1 MERTLDVDSASDFG
15 EKYMTFE
22 EIIIEKDVPPNI
34 RLALE
39 TFIEGAKM
47 MEEYK
52 LDFMPTEY
60 LANLLEAISTHP
72 EHQEILLELMDIIED
87 ENRK

>member
-1 MERTLDVDSASDFG
+1 LDSWNVFGKERYGMSV
-15 EKYMTFE
+15 E
-22 EIIIEKDVPPNI
+22 EIVIEKDVPPNI
-34 RLALE
+34 RLAIE

-60 LANLLEAISTHP
+60 LANLLEALSTHP
-72 EHQEILLELMDIIED
+72 EHQEVLLELMDIIED
-87 ENRK
+87 ENKQ

>member
-1 MERTLDVDSASDFG
+1 MPL
-15 EKYMTFE
+15 K

-52 LDFMPTEY
+52 LDCIPTEY
-60 LANLLEAISTHP
+60 LANLLDAIATHP
-72 EHQEILLELMDIIED
+72 EHQEVLLELMEIIKDKNE
-87 ENRK
+87 K

>member
-1 MERTLDVDSASDFG
+1 MPL
-15 EKYMTFE
+15 K

-72 EHQEILLELMDIIED
+72 EHQEVLLELMETIKD
-87 ENRK
+87 ENGE

>member
-1 MERTLDVDSASDFG
+1 MA
-15 EKYMTFE
+15 FE
-22 EIIIEKDVPPNI
+22 EVVIEKDVPPNI
-34 RLALE
+34 RLAIE

-60 LANLLEAISTHP
+60 LANLLEALSTHP
-72 EHQEILLELMDIIED
+72 EHAVFQILYLFHSVG
-87 ENRK
+87 NAVR

>member
-1 MERTLDVDSASDFG
+1 MPL
-15 EKYMTFE
+15 K

-52 LDFMPTEY
+52 LDCIPTEY
-60 LANLLEAISTHP
+60 LANLLDAISTHP
-72 EHQEILLELMDIIED
+72 EHQEVLLELMEVIKDKNE
-87 ENRK
+87 K

>member
-1 MERTLDVDSASDFG
+1 MSV
-15 EKYMTFE
+15 E
-22 EIIIEKDVPPNI
+22 EIVIEKDVPPNI
-34 RLALE
+34 RLAIE

-60 LANLLEAISTHP
+60 LANLLEALSTHP
-72 EHQEILLELMDIIED
+72 EHQEVLLELMDMIED
-87 ENRK
+87 ENKQ

>member
-1 MERTLDVDSASDFG
+1 MAFDKIR
-15 EKYMTFE
+15 
-22 EIIIEKDVPPNI
+22 IEKDVPPNI

-60 LANLLEAISTHP
+60 LANLLEALSTHP

>member
-1 MERTLDVDSASDFG
+1 MAF
-15 EKYMTFE
+15 EKVV
-22 EIIIEKDVPPNI
+22 IEKDVPPNI
-34 RLALE
+34 RLAIE

-60 LANLLEAISTHP
+60 LANLLEALSTHP
-72 EHQEILLELMDIIED
+72 EHQKILLELMDIIED
-87 ENRK
+87 ENKE

>member
-1 MERTLDVDSASDFG
+1 MSL
-15 EKYMTFE
+15 K

-52 LDFMPTEY
+52 LDCIPTEY
-60 LANLLEAISTHP
+60 LANLLDAISTHP
-72 EHQEILLELMDIIED
+72 EHQEVLLELMEIIKDKNE
-87 ENRK
+87 K

>member
-1 MERTLDVDSASDFG
+1 MSL
-15 EKYMTFE
+15 K

-52 LDFMPTEY
+52 LDCIPTEY
-60 LANLLEAISTHP
+60 LANLLDAISTHP
-72 EHQEILLELMDIIED
+72 EHQEVLLELMEVIKDKNE
-87 ENRK
+87 K

>member
-1 MERTLDVDSASDFG
+1 MAFDKIR
-15 EKYMTFE
+15 
-22 EIIIEKDVPPNI
+22 IEKDVPPNI

-60 LANLLEAISTHP
+60 LANLLEAIATHP
-72 EHQEILLELMDIIED
+72 EHQEVLLELITIIED

>member
-1 MERTLDVDSASDFG
+1 MSL
-15 EKYMTFE
+15 K

-52 LDFMPTEY
+52 LDCIPTEY
-60 LANLLEAISTHP
+60 LANLLDAISTHP
-72 EHQEILLELMDIIED
+72 EHQEVLLELMETIKD
-87 ENRK
+87 ENGE

>member
-1 MERTLDVDSASDFG
+1 MSL
-15 EKYMTFE
+15 K

-60 LANLLEAISTHP
+60 LANLLDAISTHP
-72 EHQEILLELMDIIED
+72 EHQEVLLELMEVIKDKNE
-87 ENRK
+87 K

>member
-1 MERTLDVDSASDFG
+1 ME
-15 EKYMTFE
+15 FE
-22 EIIIEKDVPPNI
+22 EVVIEKNVPPNI
-34 RLALE
+34 RLAIE

-60 LANLLEAISTHP
+60 LANLLEALSTHP
-72 EHQEILLELMDIIED
+72 EHQEILLELMDIIDD
-87 ENRK
+87 ENKE

>member
-1 MERTLDVDSASDFG
+1 MSL
-15 EKYMTFE
+15 K

-72 EHQEILLELMDIIED
+72 EHQEVLLELMETIKD
-87 ENRK
+87 ENGE

>member
-1 MERTLDVDSASDFG
+1 MSL
-15 EKYMTFE
+15 K

-60 LANLLEAISTHP
+60 LANLLDAISTHP
-72 EHQEILLELMDIIED
+72 EHQEVLLELMETIKD
-87 ENRK
+87 ENGE

>member
-1 MERTLDVDSASDFG
+1 MA
-15 EKYMTFE
+15 FE
-22 EIIIEKDVPPNI
+22 EVVIEKDVPPNI
-34 RLALE
+34 RLAIE

-60 LANLLEAISTHP
+60 LANLLEALSTHP
-72 EHQEILLELMDIIED
+72 EHQEVLLELMGIIED
-87 ENRK
+87 ENEAG

>member
-1 MERTLDVDSASDFG
+1 MSL
-15 EKYMTFE
+15 K

-60 LANLLEAISTHP
+60 LANLLEAISEHP
-72 EHQEILLELMDIIED
+72 EHQEILLELMAVIED
-87 ENRK
+87 ENKE

>member
-1 MERTLDVDSASDFG
+1 LDSWNVFGKERYGMSV
-15 EKYMTFE
+15 E
-22 EIIIEKDVPPNI
+22 EIVIEKDVPPDI

-39 TFIEGAKM
+39 TFIEGAKL

-60 LANLLEAISTHP
+60 LANLFEAISNHP
-72 EHQEILLELMDIIED
+72 EHQDVLLELINIVED
-87 ENRK
+87 ERRNENG